1 MPGKIV
7 DACCLINVYASGRPE
22 PILRSLGGNLFL
34 NDVVRREALYIR
46 CRDDEGAGSLVPEA
60 IDLSAAFQAGL
71 IQECQVEG
79 ESETEWFVDFAM
91 ELDDGEAASLAIAKC
106 RGWTVATDDRKAMR
120 VAQSHGIPTLTTPEI
135 IKIWAEDAR
144 AKDEDIA
151 EVLRNIQ
158 LFARFVPHRISPLRR
173 WWIAM
178 VESDEA

>member
-7 DACCLINVYASGRPE
+7 DACCLINVYASGRPL
-22 PILRSLGGNLFL
+22 PILRSLGGDLFL
-34 NDVVRREALYIR
+34 SDVVRGEALSIR
-46 CRDDEGAGSLVPEA
+46 CRDVDNEGEDVGSLVPEA

-79 ESETEWFVDFAM
+79 ESETESFVNFAM

-158 LFARFVPHRISPLRR
+158 L
-173 WWIAM
+173 
-178 VESDEA
+178 